1 MKIKRCSGGKH
12 LHSTGHVM
20 IELLNGK
27 TIQLNKTRRI
37 DTFMQAIGQV
47 NQEFNIHKGYGCPN
61 SKPTNTCKLDKPN
74 LISKPNKC
82 NIY

>member
-1 MKIKRCSGGKH
+1 MKIERCNGGKL

-20 IELLNGK
+20 IELLNEK

-47 NQEFNIHKGYGCPN
+47 NQEFNNIHKGYRCPN
-61 SKPTNTCKLDKPN
+61 SKLKF
-74 LISKPNKC
+74 
-82 NIY
+82 